1 MFSDF
6 APDVVERAD
15 LWQIVASRL
24 RYAIISR
31 QLKPGE
37 HLREL
42 PLANRFGVSR
52 VPVREALIRLE
63 HEGLVRGEPRRGAFV
78 VGMTLADIRELYEVR
93 AILEVRGARLAA
105 EGAAPENLANLRRIT
120 QDFRVEADRGDS
132 ESLAGVD
139 IAFHREVMT
148 AAHHRRLLA
157 TWEPMSGIIQT
168 LLTLT
173 NERSTQSK
181 ILSAHSPLASAI
193 ILGDAA
199 AAEAATLKTLD
210 EGMKNAELI
219 WSE

>member
-1 MFSDF
+1 LFSDF

-105 EGAAPENLANLRRIT
+105 EAAAPENLANLRRIT

-157 TWEPMSGIIQT
+157 TWEPLSGIIQT

-193 ILGDAA
+193 ILGDAD

>member
-1 MFSDF
+1 LFSDF

-120 QDFRVEADRGDS
+120 QDFRVEAERGDS

-181 ILSAHSPLASAI
+181 IISAHSPLASAI

-199 AAEAATLKTLD
+199 AAEAATLKTLE
-210 EGMKNAELI
+210 EGVKNAELI

>member
-120 QDFRVEADRGDS
+120 QDFRVEAERGDS

-181 ILSAHSPLASAI
+181 IISAHSPLASAI

-199 AAEAATLKTLD
+199 AAEAATLKTLE
-210 EGMKNAELI
+210 EGVKNAELI

>member
-157 TWEPMSGIIQT
+157 TWEPLSGIIQT

-199 AAEAATLKTLD
+199 AAEAATLKTLE
-210 EGMKNAELI
+210 EGVQNAELI

>member
-1 MFSDF
+1 LFSDF

-157 TWEPMSGIIQT
+157 TWEPLSGIIQT

>member
-1 MFSDF
+1 LFSDF

-157 TWEPMSGIIQT
+157 TWEPLSGIIQT

-173 NERSTQSK
+173 NERSTQYK

>member
-120 QDFRVEADRGDS
+120 QDFRVEAERGDS

-199 AAEAATLKTLD
+199 AAEAATLKTLE
-210 EGMKNAELI
+210 EGVKNAELI

>member
-1 MFSDF
+1 LFSDF

-132 ESLAGVD
+132 ESLAAVD

-157 TWEPMSGIIQT
+157 TWEPLSGIIQT